1 MTIRKIALLAAA
13 SMLVACSAA
22 TETAQT
28 KTAEAAKTVAKVA
41 SDATTK
47 VAGEVEKRGADMSA
61 LPAGTYKSEQG
72 HAYVAFKYS
81 HQGFS
86 NPILR
91 WGTTDATVVFDQAN
105 PENSSLTVRLPT
117 ADIDS
122 GVPKFDDHLRSAGFF
137 DSANYP
143 DITFVSTDISQISN
157 GYGTITGELTIK
169 DVTKPF
175 TLTGKINKVGKHF
188 RSGVDMFGVS
198 ATGKLNRAEFGV
210 DQYMPVGAD
219 VEIMVEVEFQ
229 KAE

>member
-1 MTIRKIALLAAA
+1 MCIRD
-13 SMLVACSAA
+13 S
-22 TETAQT
+22 
-28 KTAEAAKTVAKVA
+28 
-41 SDATTK
+41 
-47 VAGEVEKRGADMSA
+47 
-61 LPAGTYKSEQG
+61 
-72 HAYVAFKYS
+72 
-81 HQGFS
+81 
-86 NPILR
+86 

>member
-1 MTIRKIALLAAA
+1 MTLRTLAFIGAASVLAA
-13 SMLVACSAA
+13 CSGA

-28 KTAEAAKTVAKVA
+28 QTKEVGKTIAKVSA
-41 SDATTK
+41 K
-47 VAGEVEKRGADMSA
+47 VAGEVEKSGADLSA

-72 HAYVAFKYS
+72 HAYVAFTYS

-91 WGTTDATVVFDQAN
+91 WGTTDATVVFDQEN
-105 PENSSLTVRLPT
+105 PENSTLTVRLPT

-122 GVPKFDDHLRSAGFF
+122 GVAKFDDHLRSEGFF

-143 DITFVSTDISQISN
+143 EITFVSTDISQLSD
-157 GYGTITGELTIK
+157 GYGTLTGELTIK

-175 TLTGKINKVGKHF
+175 TLTGTVNKVGKHF

-198 ATGKLNRAEFGV
+198 ATGKLNRAEFGI

>member
-1 MTIRKIALLAAA
+1 MTIRNIALLAAA

-72 HAYVAFKYS
+72 HAYVAFQYD

-91 WGTTDATVVFDQAN
+91 WGTTDATVVFDQAT

>member
-72 HAYVAFKYS
+72 HAYVAFQYD